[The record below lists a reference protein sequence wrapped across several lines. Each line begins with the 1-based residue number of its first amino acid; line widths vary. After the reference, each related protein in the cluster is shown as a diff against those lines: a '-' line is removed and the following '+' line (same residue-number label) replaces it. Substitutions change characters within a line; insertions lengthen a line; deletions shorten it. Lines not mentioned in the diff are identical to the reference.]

1 MGIILRKLRTGNNW
15 FMRTLIK
22 NILPREFYSRD
33 TSRVARELL
42 GRALVKFS
50 RSEMVGGL
58 ILETEAYYGRDDPAS
73 HAHKG
78 RTPRSGIMFGRPG
91 TAYVYLCYGMY
102 YLLNVV
108 TETEEL
114 PGAVLIRRL
123 KPIWG
128 IDIMRKRR
136 NINQGIDPTDGPGK
150 LTIAL
155 GINIRDN
162 GADIV
167 SGGKGLYIF
176 NYEEERNNFKIAVTK
191 RIGINKGED
200 RLLRFLI
207 EKK

>member
-136 NINQGIDPTDGPGK
+136 NINQDIDPTDGPGK

-176 NYEEERNNFKIAVTK
+176 NYEKERNSFKIAVTK

-207 EKK
+207 EEK